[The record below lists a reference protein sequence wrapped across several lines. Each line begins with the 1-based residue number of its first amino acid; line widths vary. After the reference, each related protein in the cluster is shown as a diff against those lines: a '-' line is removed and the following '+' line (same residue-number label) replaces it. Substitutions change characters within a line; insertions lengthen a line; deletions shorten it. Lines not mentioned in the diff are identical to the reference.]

1 MAFIRELYPRRI
13 RDHQRNLLLY
23 RLRRIGERYIII
35 IALRHLSIVEA
46 EELRR
51 LRQYRFGLGEY
62 AALIQRIEPPDYLAR
77 QFKVRD
83 LVYPHGHAVCI
94 VYGYVGG
101 LKDRISQ
108 K

>member
-13 RDHQRNLLLY
+13 RYHPRNLLLY
-23 RLRRIGERYIII
+23 RLRRIGERYEVI
-35 IALRHLSIVEA
+35 IALRHLSIIEA

-51 LRQYRFGLGEY
+51 LCQYRLRLGKY

-83 LVYPHGHAVCI
+83 LVDPNGHAVRSEERR
-94 VYGYVGG
+94 VG
-101 LKDRISQ
+101 
-108 K
+108 